1 MSTEHISADSPAAK
15 DSSPAPAQA
24 EAPAGGAVVS
34 SLAELVRLREAKG
47 FTASLVS
54 SRLRLAPRQIAAIEA
69 GDWQALPGR
78 TFIRSSL
85 RSYGRLIEADVTPL
99 LDALEAQ
106 LPGGEVLKPDS
117 DLRRPMPREGA
128 LGFGGGGSGSRW
140 VWILLVL
147 LGIVALAF
155 FYGGGPGV
163 LSGNGKVPAV
173 GSAPPN
179 AAGDNAGS
187 STEARSVSGRT
198 GAAAGGAGS
207 YPLPGNAGPASAAPV
222 SAVPPA
228 PPTPPAAAPSSG
240 PATGV
245 GSSPLVALPAAVPQ
259 RETVSAPTAP
269 AAAVGSP
276 PAAAPVTAASQG
288 AGVPPSAPASGAIPA
303 PAAASPS
310 GATAPATPSISLPRG
325 PAAGAGSPLNPL
337 VMRFPAESW
346 IEVRDASGSVLVT
359 GTQPAGSVREVS
371 GDLPLSLVI
380 GNASGV
386 TVTWR
391 GTPVDV
397 APHMRL
403 GIARFRIE

>member
-1 MSTEHISADSPAAK
+1 MSTEHITADSPAAK

-24 EAPAGGAVVS
+24 EAPAAGAVVS
-34 SLAELVRLREAKG
+34 SLADLVRLREAKG

-85 RSYGRLIEADVTPL
+85 RSYGRLIEADVAPL
-99 LDALEAQ
+99 LDAIEAQ

-140 VWILLVL
+140 VWMLLVL
-147 LGIVALAF
+147 VGIIALAF

-163 LSGNGKVPAV
+163 LNGNGKVPAV

-179 AAGDNAGS
+179 APGDNAGS
-187 STEARSVSGRT
+187 STEARSASGRA
-198 GAAAGGAGS
+198 GAAAGGGGS
-207 YPLPGNAGPASAAPV
+207 AALPASAAPASAAPV

-228 PPTPPAAAPSSG
+228 PPTPPAAVPSSG

-245 GSSPLVALPAAVPQ
+245 GSSPLVALPAAAPQ
-259 RETVSAPTAP
+259 RETVSAPTLP

-276 PAAAPVTAASQG
+276 SAAAPVTAASQG
-288 AGVPPSAPASGAIPA
+288 AGAPPNAPSSPA
-303 PAAASPS
+303 PAAATPA
-310 GATAPATPSISLPRG
+310 GATAPATPSIAMPRG

-346 IEVRDASGSVLVT
+346 IEVRDASGSVLIT

-391 GTPVDV
+391 GSPVDV